1 MLHSDSSIDY
11 IPEFND
17 FSTFVYIL
25 LKFCKTVLLGLFM
38 EDNAALKLLIF
49 PDSARVYLLLKAVG
63 LELSA
68 MHQWIYCCP
77 DSSPREY
84 VLLSA
89 HWILVFVLR
98 VLLDALELKLAF
110 CLLILLML
118 FA

>member
-68 MHQWIYCCP
+68 MHQWIYRCP

-98 VLLDALELKLAF
+98 V
-110 CLLILLML
+110 
-118 FA
+118 